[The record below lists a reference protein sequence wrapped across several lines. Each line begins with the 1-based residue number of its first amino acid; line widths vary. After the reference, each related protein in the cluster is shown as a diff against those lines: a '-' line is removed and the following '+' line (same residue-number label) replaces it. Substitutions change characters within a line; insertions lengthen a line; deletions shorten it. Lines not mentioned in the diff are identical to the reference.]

1 MEKILDK
8 FDYGI
13 DHGESIAG
21 NWNQYL
27 ELVDVFDNSFILDTS
42 LIWCSNE
49 KGFQIRSVNR
59 DLDLKNNPVSPQP
72 YHNFGILNSV
82 RFKNNFD

>member
-21 NWNQYL
+21 NWNQYQ
-27 ELVDVFDNSFILDTS
+27 ELVD
-42 LIWCSNE
+42 E
-49 KGFQIRSVNR
+49 
-59 DLDLKNNPVSPQP
+59 
-72 YHNFGILNSV
+72 LNIH
-82 RFKNNFD
+82 FF

>member
-27 ELVDVFDNSFILDTS
+27 GLEDA
-42 LIWCSNE
+42 
-49 KGFQIRSVNR
+49 
-59 DLDLKNNPVSPQP
+59 
-72 YHNFGILNSV
+72 LNIY
-82 RFKNNFD
+82 FF